1 METIFL
7 GIPVL
12 ESFKAHTVDS
22 LLHLLDYWREHPI
35 FKLTYS
41 IIIGSRQ
48 VHYAR
53 NALVHAGL
61 DVGADYI
68 CFIDADMTFPPDT
81 LHRLYFNSKDIVGVL
96 YPGRI
101 KPHPPNIFYF
111 NENKELIQT
120 EKVDRTS
127 ELIEVD
133 AVGTGVMLIRK
144 KVFKELSEPWFFYRG
159 DYSEDIMFCKEARKT
174 GYKIYVNTTLSVGHV
189 GDEVFKLE
197 DKV

>member
-1 METIFL
+1 MENIFL

-22 LLHLLDYWREHPI
+22 LLHLMDYWRENPI

-48 VHYAR
+48 IHYAR
-53 NALVHAGL
+53 NALVTAGL
-61 DVGADYI
+61 NNGADYI

-81 LHRLYFNSKDIVGVL
+81 LHRLYFASKDIVGVL
-96 YPGRI
+96 YTGRI

-111 NENKELIQT
+111 DKDKVLVQA
-120 EKVDRTS
+120 EKVDRITPI
-127 ELIEVD
+127 IEVD
-133 AVGTGVMLIRK
+133 AVGTGIMLIRK
-144 KVFKELSEPWFFYRG
+144 KVFRELPHPWFFYGG
-159 DYSEDIMFCKEARKT
+159 DYSEDIMFCKEARKA
-174 GYKIYVNTTLSVGHV
+174 GYKIYIDTTLDIGHV

-197 DKV
+197 DK

>member
-22 LLHLLDYWREHPI
+22 LLHMLDYWRENPI
-35 FKLTYS
+35 FKLQYS
-41 IIIGSRQ
+41 IVIGSRQ
-48 VHYAR
+48 IHYAR
-53 NALVHAGL
+53 NDLVRAGL
-61 DVGADYI
+61 ASNVDYI

-96 YPGRI
+96 YPGRV

-111 NENKELIQT
+111 NNDKVLVQA
-120 EKVDRTS
+120 EKADRTT
-127 ELIEVD
+127 EIIEVD

-144 KVFKELSEPWFFYRG
+144 KVFQELPYPWFFYRG
-159 DYSEDIMFCKEARKT
+159 DYSEDIMFCKEARKA
-174 GYKIYVNTTLSVGHV
+174 GYRIYVNTTLDIGHV
-189 GDEVFKLE
+189 GDQIFKLE
-197 DKV
+197 V

>member
-1 METIFL
+1 METIFV

-22 LLHLLDYWREHPI
+22 LLHLMDYWRANPI
-35 FKLTYS
+35 FRLTYS

-48 VHYAR
+48 IHFSR

-61 DVGADYI
+61 DSGANYI

-96 YPGRI
+96 YSGRI
-101 KPHPPNIFYF
+101 KPNPPNIFYF
-111 NENKELIQT
+111 NKDKELIQAD
-120 EKVDRTS
+120 KVDRTC

-133 AVGTGVMLIRK
+133 AVGTGFMLIRR
-144 KVFKELSEPWFFYRG
+144 KVFEELPTPWFFYEK
-159 DYSEDIMFCKEARKT
+159 DKSEDIMFCREARKH
-174 GYKIYVNTTLSVGHV
+174 GYKIYVNTTLNIGHI
-189 GDEVFKLE
+189 GDHIFYLE
-197 DKV
+197 DNK

>member
-1 METIFL
+1 METVFL

-48 VHYAR
+48 IHFAR
-53 NALVHAGL
+53 NDLVRAGL
-61 DVGADYI
+61 NGGADYI

-81 LHRLYFNSKDIVGVL
+81 LHRLYFASKDIVGVL
-96 YPGRI
+96 YPGRVS
-101 KPHPPNIFYF
+101 PHPPNIFYF
-111 NENKELIQT
+111 NKDKFLVQA
-120 EKVDRTS
+120 EKVDRTT

-133 AVGTGVMLIRK
+133 AVGTGIMLIRK
-144 KVFKELSEPWFFYRG
+144 KVFKDLPEPWFFYKN
-159 DYSEDIMFCKEARKT
+159 DYSEDIMFCKEVKKL
-174 GYKIYVNTTLSVGHV
+174 GYRIYVNTFFDIGHV

-197 DKV
+197 GR